1 MYPYMVHKKSSK
13 KTPMTYMF
21 NALRT
26 LRKTLRSLRLNFT
39 ALKQNLYAL
48 KFLIWFTKNLQKTP
62 MTYMFNF

>member
-1 MYPYMVHKKSSK
+1 
-13 KTPMTYMF
+13 MTYMF

-48 KFLIWFTKNLQKTP
+48 KFLIWFTKNLQKTS

>member
-1 MYPYMVHKKSSK
+1 
-13 KTPMTYMF
+13 MTYMF

-48 KFLIWFTKNLQKTP
+48 KFLYGSQKIFKKLQ
-62 MTYMFNF
+62 

>member
-1 MYPYMVHKKSSK
+1 
-13 KTPMTYMF
+13 MTYMF

-48 KFLIWFTKNLQKTP
+48 KFLIWFTINLQKKLL
-62 MTYMFNF
+62 